1 MKTNR
6 ALLLH
11 IAVWLAALAVALPVV
26 LLVIWSFANRWPI
39 PQLFPEAITFRG
51 WQRLFS
57 GYFNVWRVTVSSIG
71 LSLFV
76 GAISTLVA
84 TMSSRALCVYP
95 FPGKGL
101 IEAIAMLP
109 IMVPATVFG
118 MGSHILFI
126 RLGLNHTL
134 AAVVL
139 CHLIS
144 TLPFAMRVMLET
156 TRLVSDRLE
165 EQARVLGAS
174 PLAAFWHGTLPA
186 IAPGMISAWAVSFLF
201 SYTQYFLTLLVG
213 GGKVKTLA
221 IIVMPLI
228 EGADRTISSV
238 YSLLYIAS
246 AAGVFAV
253 LHGVSA
259 MVANRAGKLPG
270 GAS

>member
-1 MKTNR
+1 MKTNNV
-6 ALLLH
+6 LLLH
-11 IAVWLAALAVALPVV
+11 IVVWLAALAVALPVV

-39 PQLFPEAITFRG
+39 PQLFPEALSFRG

-57 GYFNVWRVTVSSIG
+57 GYFNIWQVMASSIG
-71 LSLFV
+71 LSLLV
-76 GAISTLVA
+76 GALSTLVA
-84 TMSSRALCVYP
+84 AMAARVLCLYP
-95 FPGKGL
+95 FPCKGL
-101 IEAIAMLP
+101 IASIAMLP
-109 IMVPATVFG
+109 IIVPATAFG
-118 MGSHILFI
+118 MGSHMLFI
-126 RLGLNHTL
+126 RMGLNNTI

-156 TRLVSDRLE
+156 TRMASARLE
-165 EQARVLGAS
+165 EQARVLGAR
-174 PLAAFWHGTLPA
+174 PLAAFWHGALPA
-186 IAPGMISAWAVSFLF
+186 IAPGLISAWAVSFLF

-228 EGADRTISSV
+228 KGADRTVSSA

-246 AAGVFAV
+246 AAGVFAI

-259 MVANRAGKLPG
+259 LTAARTGKLLG
-270 GAS
+270 GA